1 MKNWIKYCL
10 KNPVGVFVFSIFLL
24 LFGILALNKM
34 PYQLLPQVSRPVITV
49 YTSWNSAPPYEIEKE
64 ITDKQEK
71 YLKNIPNL
79 LSLTSTSRQGMS
91 IVTLEFDIDTDMK
104 TALLNVSSKLDEVRG
119 YPSEVSKPIIKTTGE
134 NVPISVYLFV
144 KTLDSNQ
151 DVNHFR
157 NFITEDIIKY
167 YERINGV
174 GEVYVSGGVNKQVYI
189 TLDTQKLAFYHI
201 TIDEVISSIKK
212 QNLNISAGSIDFA
225 QRNYRISSIG
235 EYDSLDSIG
244 NTIIKTIRHKNIFL
258 KDLATIHQDYEKIS
272 SYNFHNNNQT
282 ISIQIRPTADASIL
296 ELTNKI
302 EQTTHYLNENFLEK
316 RGLVIDW
323 GRDQR
328 QYILSSI
335 KLVKENILLGIVLA
349 TAVLLVFL
357 RKIIPLLVVIIVI
370 PLSVIG
376 SFIFLGAFDRTLNV
390 ILLAG
395 VSFAIS
401 MIIDSAIV
409 VLENILRHI
418 KIQKDLLKAC
428 VVGTYEVTG
437 ALFASTIT
445 TLAIFIP
452 IIFLKDDAG
461 KLFVDIAVAASS
473 SIGISLLIC
482 LFIIP
487 TFLYVVLKRFYTQK
501 EENKISL
508 LIEKLGQ
515 FLSSKIMQSVD
526 FCTKTTIRQIASVV
540 IFIGMCGWFSF
551 MAFPKT
557 DYLPKGNQN
566 FAIAYLSIPSGLS
579 LQEKEHMVKIL
590 KSKFQPFL
598 ITNPNHSD
606 QDEVPLI
613 KDFFISAGENIYF
626 YLIANNPS
634 RIKELM
640 RYAQESIDSVP
651 NLKGVI
657 LQQEIFSGA
666 SSSSIDINI
675 TGSNLDSLS
684 ASAQKI
690 IDLVKEKLP
699 NVSVRIIP
707 SLDANN
713 HEINLYPDGNALAL
727 NGLNMQSFGT
737 ITEVML
743 KGKNVGDFREDGKLL
758 DMILDSKQNIKGE
771 NQTSPEDILY
781 SQIYTP
787 NGGIV
792 PIGSLATIK
801 NEYGVA
807 RIRHFEQK
815 RNLLLIL
822 NTKDDT
828 PIEKIS
834 EILQQEIIKPLAKED
849 KNDITLSGSAGK
861 LQKLKIELL
870 DGFILAIV
878 ITYLILCALYGN
890 FLYPLIIILTVP
902 LATTGGLLGLYLVDK
917 FIAKQNLDI
926 LTMLG
931 FIILVGS
938 VVNNAILIVYQTLIN
953 LKEYHQKT
961 KEAILNATQ
970 SRLAPIY
977 MSMFTSVL
985 ALIPL
990 VLFGGDGSEIYR
1002 GLGAVLIG
1010 GIIFSTIIT
1019 ILIIPA
1025 LLMLSIRKNH

>member
-1 MKNWIKYCL
+1 MKSWIKYCL
-10 KNPVGVFVFSIFLL
+10 LNPVVVFVCSVFLV
-24 LFGILALNKM
+24 LFGLMALDKM
-34 PYQLLPQVSRPVITV
+34 PYQLLPQISRPVISV
-49 YTSWNSAPPYEIEKE
+49 YTSWKGAPPYEIEKE

-71 YLKNIPNL
+71 YLKNIPGL
-79 LSLTSTSRQGMS
+79 LSLTSNSRQGMS
-91 IVTLEFDIDTDMK
+91 SITLEFDINTDMK

-119 YPSEVSKPIIKTTGE
+119 YPSDVSKPIIKTTGE
-134 NVPISVYLFV
+134 NVPISIYLFA
-144 KTLDSNQ
+144 KTLD
-151 DVNHFR
+151 VNEDINHYKSY
-157 NFITEDIIKY
+157 IADDIIKY
-167 YERINGV
+167 YERIDGV
-174 GEVYVSGGVNKQVYI
+174 GEVYVSGGVNEQVFI

-212 QNLNISAGSIDFA
+212 QNLNISAGNMDFA
-225 QRNYRISSIG
+225 QRNYRISTIG

-244 NTIIKTIRHKNIFL
+244 NTVIKTIHNKNIIL
-258 KDLATIHQDYEKIS
+258 KDLAIIHQGYEKTS

-282 ISIQIRPTADASIL
+282 ISIQIRPTASASIL
-296 ELTNKI
+296 ELTNKV
-302 EQTTHYLNENFLEK
+302 EETTKFLNENFLEK

-335 KLVKENILLGIVLA
+335 KLVKENILLGIALAIIVLF
-349 TAVLLVFL
+349 LFL
-357 RKIIPLLVVIIVI
+357 RKITPLVVVILAI
-370 PLSVIG
+370 PLSIIG
-376 SFIFLGAFDRTLNV
+376 SFVLLGAFDRTLNV

-409 VLENILRHI
+409 VLENILRHT
-418 KIQKDLLKAC
+418 KIQKDHLKAC
-428 VVGTYEVTG
+428 IVGTYEVTG

-461 KLFVDIAVAASS
+461 KLFVDIAIAASS
-473 SIGISLLIC
+473 SIGISLIVC
-482 LFIIP
+482 LFMIP
-487 TFLYVVLKRFYTQK
+487 TFLYVVLKRL
-501 EENKISL
+501 KIKDTKGSL
-508 LIEKLGQ
+508 SILVERFGEKIT
-515 FLSSKIMQSVD
+515 KIIMNCVIY
-526 FCTKTTIRQIASVV
+526 CTKTTIRQISSVL
-540 IFIGMCGWFSF
+540 IFVGLCGFFSF
-551 MAFPKT
+551 IAFPKT

-566 FAIAYLSIPSGLS
+566 FIIAYLTTPSGLS
-579 LQEKEHMVKIL
+579 LEEKEHIVKIL
-590 KSKFQPFL
+590 RSKFQPFL
-598 ITNPNHSD
+598 TTNPNHID
-606 QDEVPLI
+606 NDEVPLV
-613 KDFFISAGENIYF
+613 KDFFVSAGESIYF
-626 YLIANNPS
+626 YLVANDPK
-634 RIKELM
+634 RIKDLM
-640 RYAQESIDSVP
+640 AYAQESIDSIP
-651 NLKGVI
+651 NLRGVV

-675 TGSNLDSLS
+675 SGSDLNSLS
-684 ASAQKI
+684 TSAHNI
-690 IDLVKEKLP
+690 IELIKEKIP
-699 NVSVRIIP
+699 NLSIRVIP

-713 HEINLYPDGNALAL
+713 QEINLYPDNRSLAL

-743 KGKNVGDFREDGKLL
+743 KGKNVGDYRENGKIL
-758 DMILDSKQNIKGE
+758 DLILDSKQAIKDR
-771 NQTSPEDILY
+771 QTSPEDILY

-792 PIGSLATIK
+792 LIGSLAVIK
-801 NEYGVA
+801 NEYGVS

-815 RNLLLIL
+815 RNLLLII

-828 PIEKIS
+828 PIEKVAD
-834 EILQQEIIKPLAKED
+834 ILQQEIIKPLAKND
-849 KNDITLSGSAGK
+849 KNDITISGSAGK
-861 LQKLKIELL
+861 LQKLKAELFN
-870 DGFILAIV
+870 GFILAII

-890 FLYPLIIILTVP
+890 FLYPFIIILTVP
-902 LATTGGLLGLYLVDK
+902 LATTGGLLGLFLVDK
-917 FIAKQNLDI
+917 FIAKQNLDV

-953 LKEYHQKT
+953 IKQYHQEN

-970 SRLAPIY
+970 SRLSPIY

-990 VLFGGDGSEIYR
+990 VLFAGDGSEIYR

-1010 GIIFSTIIT
+1010 GIIFSTFIT

-1025 LLMLSIRKNH
+1025 LLMLSTKTKK